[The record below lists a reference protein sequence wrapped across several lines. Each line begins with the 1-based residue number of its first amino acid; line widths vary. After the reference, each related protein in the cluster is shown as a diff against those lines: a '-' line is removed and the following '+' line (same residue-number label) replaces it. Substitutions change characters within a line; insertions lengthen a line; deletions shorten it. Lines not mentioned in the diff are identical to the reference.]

1 MAAAHDIRTLVD
13 PITGRPVLM
22 APARRNRPIQ
32 TADLDGAA
40 PCPFCAGSESL
51 TPPEVDAE
59 REAHGGADGPG
70 WVARAFPNLYP
81 AAPAHEVIA
90 EGATHTVQPAAL
102 TVEVW
107 EAALRLHRRRI
118 QALEARPGIACAFLF
133 KNVGLRAGASIAHN
147 HTQILGLPALPPRLE
162 LMVQRLQA
170 ANPCPLRTDVATA
183 EGEGRVV
190 FANAHYVVHSP
201 ATPKLPFET
210 WLSPRDGDEDFLHPP
225 DEGAFA
231 GALHAAFV
239 AFDAAFGAPPFN
251 VYLLRDP
258 QRRFAWHV
266 ELQPR
271 TGNIAGLELGGDMYI
286 NSIPGTEA
294 AARLRAARTRTAD
307 S

>member
-1 MAAAHDIRTLVD
+1 MASTDDIRTLVD

-40 PCPFCAGSESL
+40 PCPFCAGSEGL

-59 REAHGGADGPG
+59 RDPHSAADGPG

-81 AAPAHEVIA
+81 AAPAHEVLA

-107 EAALRLHRRRI
+107 QAALRLHRRRI

-162 LMVQRLQA
+162 LMAQRLHGA
-170 ANPCPLRTDVATA
+170 KPCPLRADVAAA
-183 EGEGRVV
+183 EGDGRVV

-210 WLSPRDGDEDFLHPP
+210 WLSPRDGDEDFLHPH

-231 GALHAAFV
+231 GALHAAFA

-294 AARLRAARTRTAD
+294 AARLRTALTRAADA
-307 S
+307 